1 MLQRLSLAL
10 LAFVAGGRPAERIAL
25 TSMPLGLAIA
35 IAIMVA
41 LKRAGAPLV
50 YLLGGWAPPLGIVLR
65 ADGLSAV
72 MMAITAVVIGAVG
85 VFGRTDFRTPSDS
98 VEARAPFAFWIL
110 LLAVWGAL
118 NMVFLGGDLFTLYV
132 ALELLTFAAVP
143 LVCLDGRAETLQA
156 ALRYLLFALLGSVL
170 YLVGTALLYGSYG
183 ILDIVLLSH
192 KIQTEPATVVAAA
205 LMTVGLLAKTA
216 LFPQH
221 LWLPPAH
228 AGAPAAASAVLSG
241 LMVKGSFFIVV
252 RLWFDVLAGVA
263 SFAAAQLLAALG
275 VGAIVFGS
283 VVALRQERLKLLI
296 AYSTLAQI
304 GYLFLMFPLAFGGAS
319 TRLENA

>member
-1 MLQRLSLAL
+1 M
-10 LAFVAGGRPAERIAL
+10 
-25 TSMPLGLAIA
+25 
-35 IAIMVA
+35 
-41 LKRAGAPLV
+41 
-50 YLLGGWAPPLGIVLR
+50 
-65 ADGLSAV
+65 
-72 MMAITAVVIGAVG
+72 
-85 VFGRTDFRTPSDS
+85 
-98 VEARAPFAFWIL
+98 
-110 LLAVWGAL
+110 
-118 NMVFLGGDLFTLYV
+118 
-132 ALELLTFAAVP
+132 LTFAAVP

-183 ILDIVLLSH
+183 TLDIVLLSH

-216 LFPQH
+216 LFPLH

-241 LMVKGSFFIVV
+241 LVVKGSFFIVV

-304 GYLFLMFPLAFGGAS
+304 GLMFPLAFGGAS